1 MFHDGPALQ
10 LAGLDDG
17 TPGDEPDETGPEP
30 FCKLRDDRVPGRF
43 VAVAVA
49 DDAGE
54 ARVAAPPALCARS
67 III

>member
-1 MFHDGPALQ
+1 VLHDGPAFQ

-17 TPGDEPDETGPEP
+17 TPGDEPDETGAEP
-30 FCKLRDDRVPGRF
+30 FRKLRDDGMLKGF

-49 DDAGE
+49 DDAGKYS
-54 ARVAAPPALCARS
+54 VAAPPALCAKS

>member
-1 MFHDGPALQ
+1 MIHDGPAFQ

-17 TPGDEPDETGPEP
+17 TPGDEPDETGPKP
-30 FCKLRDDRVPGRF
+30 LCKLRDDGVLEGF

-49 DDAGE
+49 DDAGK
-54 ARVAAPPALCARS
+54 ARVAAPPALCAKS

>member
-1 MFHDGPALQ
+1 MLHDGPAFQ

-17 TPGDEPDETGPEP
+17 TPGDEPDETGAEP
-30 FCKLRDDRVPGRF
+30 LRKLRDDSVLERF

-49 DDAGE
+49 DDAGK
-54 ARVAAPPALCARS
+54 AGVAAPPALCARS

>member
-1 MFHDGPALQ
+1 MLHDCPALQ

-17 TPGDEPDETGPEP
+17 TPGDELYETGAEP
-30 FCKLRDDRVPGRF
+30 LCKLRDDGVLERF

-54 ARVAAPPALCARS
+54 AGVARGSAL
-67 III
+67 